1 MIYLLLLLSI
11 SVNGL
16 LVWYIRK
23 LLSKFWSDVEVRD
36 KFTEMINAY
45 AESLEN
51 LYQLEELHGEES
63 IKKAIEE
70 TRFVH
75 EACKEYKKILQ
86 QEGRQ
91 EAGSQEEDGEVGGQ
105 ETGQEGNEDGDEEGD
120 QEEAGQKGGPIYLR
134 EGEKVTQEAGNYRRV
149 IPQGR

>member
-1 MIYLLLLLSI
+1 MIYFLLLLSI

-16 LVWYIRK
+16 LIWYIRK

-91 EAGSQEEDGEVGGQ
+91 EAGSQEEGGQ
-105 ETGQEGNEDGDEEGD
+105 AGDQEGNEDGDEEGD
-120 QEEAGQKGGPIYLR
+120 QEETGQKGGPIYLR

-149 IPQGR
+149 IPEGR

>member
-91 EAGSQEEDGEVGGQ
+91 EAGNQEEES
-105 ETGQEGNEDGDEEGD
+105 ETGDQEGNEDADEEGD
-120 QEEAGQKGGPIYLR
+120 QEETGQKGGPIYLR

>member
-91 EAGSQEEDGEVGGQ
+91 EAGNQEEDS
-105 ETGQEGNEDGDEEGD
+105 ETGDQEGNEDADEEGD
-120 QEEAGQKGGPIYLR
+120 QEETGQKGGPIYLR

>member
-1 MIYLLLLLSI
+1 MIYLFLLLSLTI
-11 SVNGL
+11 NGL
-16 LVWYIRK
+16 LIWYIRK

-36 KFTEMINAY
+36 KFTEMLDAY
-45 AESLEN
+45 AGSLES

-70 TRFVH
+70 TRFVR
-75 EACKEYKKILQ
+75 EACEEYKKILQ
-86 QEGRQ
+86 QEGGQ
-91 EAGSQEEDGEVGGQ
+91 EAGNQEKGSQEA
-105 ETGQEGNEDGDEEGD
+105 GQEGDEGYS
-120 QEEAGQKGGPIYLR
+120 EEAGQEEGRQKGGPIYLR